1 MKRPAPAV
9 DAPDQ
14 VEACRQGDREALA
27 AVFTAHSPYLE
38 RLLARLAGPEGDVE
52 DLLQN
57 TFVAAIR
64 AFPNFRGEAAVRT
77 WLARIAVRTAQERSR
92 KPDRRRRVFLE
103 VVGERLVDEQ
113 GADPERNSA
122 SRQHAGRVQRHLQAI
137 APRKRVAFVL
147 HVLEGHP
154 IEEVAAMVG
163 ASRAATKSRVF
174 WARRELMARMRKD
187 PGLCDL
193 FTEGSEP

>member
-9 DAPDQ
+9 DAPDL
-14 VEACRQGDREALA
+14 VEACRRGDRAALA
-27 AVFTAHSPYLE
+27 QVFTTHSPYLE
-38 RLLARLAGPEGDVE
+38 RLLGRLAGPEGDVE
-52 DLLQN
+52 DLLQT

-64 AFPNFRGEAAVRT
+64 AFPGFRGEAAVRT

-92 KPDRRRRVFLE
+92 KPERRRRVFLE
-103 VVGERLVDEQ
+103 LVGDRIVDEN
-113 GADPERNSA
+113 GPDPERSSA
-122 SRQHAGRVQRHLQAI
+122 TRQHAGRVEHHLQAI
-137 APRKRVAFVL
+137 APKKRAAFVL

-174 WARRELMARMRKD
+174 WARRELMQRMRKD
-187 PGLCDL
+187 PGLCEL
-193 FTEGSEP
+193 FTEEPAP